1 MYFVP
6 NRGEIH
12 CLIMKK
18 IIYIF
23 VIGLFVVSCKQT
35 VTNEPTQTNDTNTP
49 KPTSDLLKPEQFY
62 GEWRNVSM
70 EITTAYNTSSSK
82 IESYKEE
89 NWERD
94 LKIKPIRTYY
104 KTDGTY
110 MSEYRDL
117 EGVVFST
124 TSGKWLVKQ
133 DSVYLNQTKP
143 ETRGAAYHV
152 EFHDDNSAT
161 FSAMLDWTS
170 NGKKDDLY
178 IGKQQ
183 RTGE

>member
-1 MYFVP
+1 
-6 NRGEIH
+6 
-12 CLIMKK
+12 MKK
-18 IIYIF
+18 FIHILF
-23 VIGLFVVSCKQT
+23 IGLLIVSCKQT
-35 VTNEPTQTNDTNTP
+35 VNNEPPTTDDTKNTP
-49 KPTSDLLKPEQFY
+49 QPTSNILKPEQFY

-89 NWERD
+89 NWEKD

-110 MSEYRDL
+110 LSEYRDL

-133 DSVYLNQTKP
+133 DSVYLNQIKP
-143 ETRGAAYHV
+143 ETRVAAYYV
-152 EFHDDNSAT
+152 EFHDDDTAT
-161 FSAMLDWTS
+161 FTALLDWTS

-178 IGKQQ
+178 IGKQE
-183 RTGE
+183 RAGE